1 MLLFPGSE
9 VTIFEHKDFV
19 ARNQMVSWQRN
30 VAVDVFVKKQN
41 KKQTFFSQVV
51 LVVCFKGLDCE
62 DLVFFCVFI
71 PDPPWPLIVPGC
83 VSFPWLPFVYLILPV
98 FLVESSSCLPSMS
111 LLSVP
116 WYQFLPIFYFFPYAT
131 AAMRADFDLSLR
143 DHATSLRLK
152 RAPESLLCML
162 EAMT

>member
-1 MLLFPGSE
+1 MSLSKNK
-9 VTIFEHKDFV
+9 T
-19 ARNQMVSWQRN
+19 
-30 VAVDVFVKKQN
+30 

-131 AAMRADFDLSLR
+131 AAMRADFGLTMQRPLDLKELQSHCCACWR
-143 DHATSLRLK
+143 PWPK
-152 RAPESLLCML
+152 
-162 EAMT
+162 EAIKTISYYDIVLILIFPNQTILYAIF